1 MNDLSI
7 KLENVNARIARACV
21 ASSRK
26 PGEIRLLAVSKGQ
39 SATAIRQL
47 YALGQGA
54 FGENYLQEALPKQ
67 QALQD
72 LDIEWHFI
80 GAIQSNKTSDI
91 ARHFQW
97 VHSVDRERILRR
109 LSASRPAA
117 GPLLNICLQVNIDGE
132 AGKSGAPPASAAALA
147 QIAAALPGIRL
158 RGLMAIPQPASE
170 GGNPA
175 ESFIAMRRLFDS
187 LRADGLDL
195 DTLSMGMSA
204 DLEQAI
210 EAGTTMVRIGTDLFG
225 PRRSIKTP
233 VMGRMEN

>member
-1 MNDLSI
+1 MNDLSV
-7 KLENVNARIARACV
+7 KLENVNARIARACE
-21 ASSRK
+21 ASGRK

-47 YALGQGA
+47 HALGQAA

-67 QALQD
+67 QSLRD

-91 ARHFQW
+91 AGHFQW

-109 LSASRPAA
+109 LSAAHPAGGA
-117 GPLLNICLQVNIDGE
+117 LLNICLQVNIDGE
-132 AGKSGAPPASAAALA
+132 ATKSGAPPGSVADLA
-147 QIAAALPGIRL
+147 QLAAALPGIRL

-175 ESFIAMRRLFDS
+175 ESFAAMRRLFDT
-187 LRADGLDL
+187 LRGDGLAL

-210 EAGTTMVRIGTDLFG
+210 EAGSTMVRIGTDLFG
-225 PRRSIKTP
+225 PRR
-233 VMGRMEN
+233 